1 MCRCLSRL
9 LQRSLFVAAIAGSAA
24 GCAGLDFSKPI
35 PWQDK
40 TAKEKVEEEEEQ
52 FEEPQRI
59 VSIWNEQ
66 TLHHSDGRPSSRGFG
81 GRLMFYGKDKE
92 NSIQA
97 KGDLVVY
104 AYDETAAV
112 MRGEVAAA
120 TSKPNCRYKFTAE
133 KFKEH
138 YRESTAGHAYDF
150 WIPWDK
156 VGGEKR
162 IITLAPVFILPN
174 GKSIPGEPKQCVLM
188 GRTPQIQNV
197 DVQRTDKAAIEYGVR
212 PVGYEAPVSG
222 ALNSSVEPSRRAVE
236 TTTISIPTSM
246 AMRGGSLP
254 ARNEHMASLPQ
265 DPNVQLSPSAAAYF
279 EERVE
284 KRQEARGEAKS
295 TPRGE
300 GQREPAA
307 NLPGAFHPPLRG
319 RSGLGQPRVPA
330 APTAQPAS
338 SRSTWEQYRL
348 GQQLRQRVE
357 PERRSPP
364 SVPAT
369 W

>member
-1 MCRCLSRL
+1 
-9 LQRSLFVAAIAGSAA
+9 
-24 GCAGLDFSKPI
+24 
-35 PWQDK
+35 
-40 TAKEKVEEEEEQ
+40 
-52 FEEPQRI
+52 
-59 VSIWNEQ
+59 
-66 TLHHSDGRPSSRGFG
+66 
-81 GRLMFYGKDKE
+81 MFYGKDKE
-92 NSIQA
+92 NSIKA

-174 GKSIPGEPKQCVLM
+174 GKSVPGEPKQCVLM

-212 PVGYEAPVSG
+212 PVGYEMPISG
-222 ALNSSVEPSRRAVE
+222 VLGSSAEPSRRAVE

-246 AMRGGSLP
+246 AMRAGSVP
-254 ARNEHMASLPQ
+254 QRNSNGAQAVYEQRSTG
-265 DPNVQLSPSAAAYF
+265 NAANN
-279 EERVE
+279 
-284 KRQEARGEAKS
+284 S
-295 TPRGE
+295 TPYSQRDA
-300 GQREPAA
+300 GQRESERRTDDQSGAA
-307 NLPGAFHPPLRG
+307 GNRPTNTPTDPVNLPGAFHPPLRG
-319 RSGLGQPRVPA
+319 RSGLGQPPVPA